1 VIRPVLVPWRRG
13 WPLVAAVAATQTVVL
28 AWWESWVGSWSA
40 TAAALGQALI
50 VTGPVAAAVAAW
62 MARAERSGGTKL
74 LRLASSRASHVPVLR
89 MGYECSVWAG
99 SGMLLGVAVPVI
111 WTARVA
117 EFGNPPPWGWVPLA
131 AGIFGVCLLGVSAGM
146 RLHPH
151 YAAAVAAVGIYG
163 ATVIGVLAGDEILAA
178 LTPYDTRAT
187 FFYATPAWVYLAQ
200 GGWFALATAAVA
212 GALHGAGRTAG
223 VLAVAAGMLAA
234 PLLLVGYNDRR
245 PDPAALEFVCATG
258 SRVEVCMPRAKAH
271 MLTDIVDTADEFWKL
286 ADGLVS
292 PGARLVDEEARGIP
306 GFDAAFAA
314 LGVDTEGAPN
324 VPFPDISA
332 VTRLDRAEF
341 LGSLVGAVV
350 GQPPAGDTVLT
361 IPYPARPGDVLTR
374 WFYDRLGL
382 PLDGSGW
389 PGAPV
394 LDERVVDYSSAADYL
409 EWLSDLS
416 PDDRQRWFATYRDEI
431 EAGTIR
437 FDAFR

>member
-1 VIRPVLVPWRRG
+1 MMRPVLVPWRRG
-13 WPLVAAVAATQTVVL
+13 WPLVVAVAATQTIVL
-28 AWWESWVGSWSA
+28 ASWTSWVGSWSA
-40 TAAALGQALI
+40 TLAALGQGLI
-50 VTGPVAAAVAAW
+50 VTGPVAAALAAW
-62 MARAERSGGTKL
+62 VARAERSGGTKL
-74 LRLASSRASHVPVLR
+74 LRLASSRPDHVPVLR
-89 MGYECSVWAG
+89 MGYESSVWAG
-99 SGMLLGVAVPVI
+99 LGMLFGGAIPVI

-117 EFGNPPPWGWVPLA
+117 EFGYPQPWGWVPLA
-131 AGIFGVCLLGVSAGM
+131 AGIFGVCLLGVSVGM
-146 RLHPH
+146 RLRPH

-163 ATVIGVLAGDEILAA
+163 ATILGVLAGDEVLAA

-187 FFYATPAWVYLAQ
+187 FFYATPVWVYLAQ
-200 GGWFALATAAVA
+200 GGWFALATAAFAVS
-212 GALHGAGRTAG
+212 LNGAGRTAG
-223 VLAVAAGMLAA
+223 ILAVAAGVLAA
-234 PLLLVGYNDRR
+234 PLLLVGYDDRR

-271 MLTDIVDTADEFWKL
+271 MLTDIVETTDEFWKL

-314 LGVDTEGAPN
+314 LGEAAEGTPDA
-324 VPFPDISA
+324 PFPDISA

-341 LGSLVGAVV
+341 LGGLVSTVI

-361 IPYPARPGDVLTR
+361 IPYPARPSDVLTR

-382 PLDGSGW
+382 PLDGSDW

-394 LDERVVDYSSAADYL
+394 LDERVVDYSSAAGYL

-416 PDDRQRWFATYRDEI
+416 PGDRQRWFATYRDEI
-431 EAGTIR
+431 EAGTVG
-437 FDAFR
+437 FGAFR